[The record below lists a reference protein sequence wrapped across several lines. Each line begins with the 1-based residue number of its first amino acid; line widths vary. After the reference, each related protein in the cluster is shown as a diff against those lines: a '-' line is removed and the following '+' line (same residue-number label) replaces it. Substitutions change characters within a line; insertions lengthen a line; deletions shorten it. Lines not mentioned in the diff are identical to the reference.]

1 LFAQG
6 TLIDETSPPLW
17 RGNRET
23 GFSVNFGTVLNVLR
37 GRILRGFY
45 EGGGAFLDSA
55 KEELRGG
62 LTVETFRG
70 DVP

>member
-1 LFAQG
+1 
-6 TLIDETSPPLW
+6 
-17 RGNRET
+17 
-23 GFSVNFGTVLNVLR
+23 VNFGTVLSVVR

-62 LTVETFRG
+62 LTVQTFRG
-70 DVP
+70 EASHLRFRKYPSGNELALRF

>member
-1 LFAQG
+1 
-6 TLIDETSPPLW
+6 
-17 RGNRET
+17 
-23 GFSVNFGTVLNVLR
+23 VNFGTVLSVVR

-70 DVP
+70 ETSHLRFRKYPSGNELALRF